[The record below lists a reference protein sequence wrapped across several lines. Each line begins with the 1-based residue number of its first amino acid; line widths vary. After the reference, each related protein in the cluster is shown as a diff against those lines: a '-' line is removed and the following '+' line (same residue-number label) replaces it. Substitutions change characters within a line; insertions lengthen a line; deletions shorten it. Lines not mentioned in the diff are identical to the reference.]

1 MTWSPLQQQKKLF
14 LLHQVFTS
22 SRMFNS
28 TEYPAHLVVLLHR
41 SNRVPEGDGWTWL
54 PQVVFQVTFTAL
66 TESAWATQALMWV
79 GILGTQF
86 TSIYWVAHQNTSLS
100 ASQPGEVP
108 MRGLGDEIAPC
119 RGKDIKLGPLSKDRQ
134 QWILI
139 DWAEH
144 KRPMQI
150 CGRFVALLCLEPIQK
165 TLERTLSHTER
176 VGEET
181 PCT

>member
-1 MTWSPLQQQKKLF
+1 
-14 LLHQVFTS
+14 
-22 SRMFNS
+22 
-28 TEYPAHLVVLLHR
+28 
-41 SNRVPEGDGWTWL
+41 
-54 PQVVFQVTFTAL
+54 
-66 TESAWATQALMWV
+66 
-79 GILGTQF
+79 
-86 TSIYWVAHQNTSLS
+86 
-100 ASQPGEVP
+100 

-176 VGEET
+176 VGGRDAMHMKG
-181 PCT
+181 